1 MENNSNSKERQKEVQ
16 KLTFI
21 VLAVM
26 TVLIIGYAAY
36 GLITESISM
45 RLFGIML
52 GGFVVVYI
60 VLTDIV
66 EPFRL
71 GLFQDLARERRA
83 GFLKMM
89 LMDVIGA
96 GALIYWIAGLGS
108 ESGNDILIP
117 FLIYFL
123 TVQIKR
129 KYRAEFEGTVPEEKE
144 EPDTEDAGSGE
155 QDEK

>member
-45 RLFGIML
+45 LLFGIML

-108 ESGNDILIP
+108 ESGNDILIR
-117 FLIYFL
+117 F
-123 TVQIKR
+123 
-129 KYRAEFEGTVPEEKE
+129 
-144 EPDTEDAGSGE
+144 
-155 QDEK
+155 

>member
-45 RLFGIML
+45 LLFGIML

-83 GFLKMM
+83 GFLKM
-89 LMDVIGA
+89 IGA

>member
-45 RLFGIML
+45 LLFGIML

-89 LMDVIGA
+89 LMDVIGG
-96 GALIYWIAGLGS
+96 GALIYWIVGLDS
-108 ESGNDILIP
+108 ESGGDILIP

-123 TVQIKR
+123 TAQLKR
-129 KYRAEFEGTVPEEKE
+129 KYRAEFDGTAAEEADGGE
-144 EPDTEDAGSGE
+144 EE
-155 QDEK
+155 

>member
-45 RLFGIML
+45 LLFGIML

-71 GLFQDLARERRA
+71 GLFQDLARERRLSENDADGCDWSGSAHILDCGA
-83 GFLKMM
+83 GF
-89 LMDVIGA
+89 
-96 GALIYWIAGLGS
+96 
-108 ESGNDILIP
+108 
-117 FLIYFL
+117 
-123 TVQIKR
+123 
-129 KYRAEFEGTVPEEKE
+129 
-144 EPDTEDAGSGE
+144 
-155 QDEK
+155 

>member
-1 MENNSNSKERQKEVQ
+1 M
-16 KLTFI
+16 
-21 VLAVM
+21 
-26 TVLIIGYAAY
+26 
-36 GLITESISM
+36 
-45 RLFGIML
+45 
-52 GGFVVVYI
+52 
-60 VLTDIV
+60 